1 MTENNIARL
10 IDTAIQREKEAYVF
24 YMNLRDKVTDPAT
37 RETIEWVAGEEKKQQ
52 AFLEHYRDG
61 GYDPSALEM
70 RNVVFYKI
78 AEYQQEPEITDG
90 MNSQDAFL
98 VASHRELK
106 SHRFYGELAA
116 VHPDGET
123 REILLK
129 IANEE
134 LKHKEK
140 MEYLYANAAFPQTS
154 GG

>member
-10 IDTAIQREKEAYVF
+10 VDAAIQREKEAYDF
-24 YMNLRDKVTDPAT
+24 YMKLRDRVEDPAA
-37 RETIEWVAGEEKKQQ
+37 RETIEWIANEEIKHRK
-52 AFLEHYRDG
+52 FLEHYRAG
-61 GYDPSALEM
+61 GFDPSALEM

-78 AEYQQEPEITDG
+78 AEYQDEPAITES
-90 MNSQDAFL
+90 MNPQDAFL

-116 VHPDGET
+116 IHQDGET
-123 REILLK
+123 REMLLK

-140 MEYLYANAAFPQTS
+140 MEYLYTNAAFPQTS